1 MKKGV
6 GRVSRFRPA
15 HIENVYIKSESDAV
29 MSDQDKPL
37 ALVVGAGPGLG
48 RALLTHFG
56 DQGYAAVGLAR
67 QSGQSSTGQEIIGVD
82 LADPEATRATVK
94 DILKAHGTPRVLIH
108 NPAKLYIK
116 PFEETTEAEF
126 STAWQSMVLSAFS
139 VAQEVL
145 PKMVEAGEGSY
156 IVSGATASLRG
167 GARFSAF
174 ASAKF
179 ALRGLTQSLAREY
192 QTKGIHVAHII
203 LDGIIDTE
211 ASREL
216 HNLPTEKMMQTDALS
231 QMYWDIAHQPRSVW
245 THELDLRPST
255 EGF

>member
-1 MKKGV
+1 
-6 GRVSRFRPA
+6 
-15 HIENVYIKSESDAV
+15 

-48 RALLTHFG
+48 QALLTHFG

-67 QSGQSSTGQEIIGVD
+67 QSGQSSIGQEIIGVD

-179 ALRGLTQSLAREY
+179 ALRGLTQSLA
-192 QTKGIHVAHII
+192 
-203 LDGIIDTE
+203 
-211 ASREL
+211 
-216 HNLPTEKMMQTDALS
+216 
-231 QMYWDIAHQPRSVW
+231 
-245 THELDLRPST
+245 
-255 EGF
+255 

>member
-1 MKKGV
+1 M
-6 GRVSRFRPA
+6 
-15 HIENVYIKSESDAV
+15 
-29 MSDQDKPL
+29 
-37 ALVVGAGPGLG
+37 GAGPGLG
-48 RALLTHFG
+48 QALLTHFG
-56 DQGYAAVGLAR
+56 DQVYAAVGLAR

-116 PFEETTEAEF
+116 PFEETTETEF

-174 ASAKF
+174 ASAK
-179 ALRGLTQSLAREY
+179 
-192 QTKGIHVAHII
+192 
-203 LDGIIDTE
+203 
-211 ASREL
+211 
-216 HNLPTEKMMQTDALS
+216 LPS
-231 QMYWDIAHQPRSVW
+231 
-245 THELDLRPST
+245 
-255 EGF
+255 GG